1 MASTLDALVL
11 LARDPE
17 ALADFWGG
25 LLGWRGREVDDEGR
39 VTVRGEDPAGLAL
52 RLEPSMAERTLPN
65 PMHLDLTSTSLEDQ
79 EARVERALALGG
91 RHHDVG
97 QTGEEGHV
105 VLADPEGNELCVIE
119 PGNRFLAG
127 CGPVG
132 AVAGDGSQACGYFW
146 AAALGWPLVWDQ
158 DEETAIQSP
167 GGGTKLT
174 WGGPPLGPA
183 GPADRVRYD
192 LRLVPGEDGEAEVR
206 RLVGLGAS
214 PRDGGAASGRRVLA
228 DPDGHPLHLL
238 LPR

>member
-1 MASTLDALVL
+1 MPSTLDALVL
-11 LARDPE
+11 LARDPG

-25 LLGWRGREVDDEGR
+25 LLDRPDRETDDDGR
-39 VTVRGEDPAGLAL
+39 VTVRGSDPAGLAL
-52 RLEPSMAERTLPN
+52 RFEPSTAARVVAN
-65 PMHLDLTSTSLEDQ
+65 PMHLDLTSASLEDQ
-79 EARVERALALGG
+79 QTRVERALALGG

-119 PGNRFLAG
+119 PGNGFLEG
-127 CGPVG
+127 CGLVG

-167 GGGTKLT
+167 AGGTKLT
-174 WGGPPLGPA
+174 WGGPPVGAA
-183 GPADRVRYD
+183 GPEDRVRYD
-192 LRLVPGEDGEAEVR
+192 LRLAPGADADTELD
-206 RLVGLGAS
+206 RLLALGAT
-214 PRDGGAASGRRVLA
+214 GAESRASVSRWVLA

-238 LPR
+238 A